1 MYVLPNLCNPT
12 STGETHA
19 EESGRSGSCDQWA
32 RRRAG
37 ARSGSGT
44 GGSCAAPRQRRHR
57 PGTLRP
63 AKPAGGGQKVGQTGN
78 PDPGVNFLNVVENPH
93 VRVLQVTLQPGA
105 VRRPHVHNDVT
116 FHMLVPITGSL
127 ELTVE
132 KDPVV
137 TTVPGQAYYMVKG
150 QTHSFTNKTAAA
162 VQVIELFIKPDPGA
176 VAPAAAA
183 PLPRRA
189 GCSAGAGA
197 GDAAGEVTKT
207 ENRKTNRA
215 KKKGAAIAA
224 APFPLYSFFVLR
236 SSFLVARIARLPSP
250 SSDSSPPS
258 RALPATPPT

>member
-1 MYVLPNLCNPT
+1 MLRKAV
-12 STGETHA
+12 GVA
-19 EESGRSGSCDQWA
+19 VVISGLAVAPALAQA
-32 RRRAG
+32 QAP
-37 ARSGSGT
+37 
-44 GGSCAAPRQRRHR
+44 AAPAPATPTPATAQD
-57 PGTLRP
+57 PAT

-150 QTHSFTNKTAAA
+150 QTHTFTNKSAAA
-162 VQVIELFIKPDPGA
+162 VQVIEIFIKPDPGT

-183 PLPRRA
+183 P
-189 GCSAGAGA
+189 
-197 GDAAGEVTKT
+197 
-207 ENRKTNRA
+207 
-215 KKKGAAIAA
+215 AA
-224 APFPLYSFFVLR
+224 APAEP
-236 SSFLVARIARLPSP
+236 A
-250 SSDSSPPS
+250 
-258 RALPATPPT
+258 PATPPAK